1 MASSPWR
8 RATSIRAASR
18 ITAAPTTTRLTNRS
32 RSTVSTAAWVP
43 RNRARSCSSGELTVS
58 ASAAGASAPVSVG
71 VTAVARFSAL
81 YSPCTWSAFMPPTSS
96 GNSSCS
102 ARPVPPNAPWIAPNW
117 SGSAM
122 TPPTQKSGELGLTC
136 SSAGF
141 TGVASCRQK
150 VEPACAWPHDGGDEQ
165 RDRAGRGGQRQ
176 AAARVH
182 PEPRGRLRGGGHAHR
197 AGRNAAAA
205 ERARHQPRIAGERGA
220 VGDLQLGR
228 RPGLG
233 AGPPRRPRR
242 GSASWSGWPSRRP
255 RAGAASPAG
264 RSRRR

>member
-71 VTAVARFSAL
+71 VTAVARFSEL
-81 YSPCTWSAFMPPTSS
+81 YSPCTWSAFMPPALS

-102 ARPVPPNAPWIAPNW
+102 ARPVPPNAPWNAPNW

-122 TPPTQKSGELGLTC
+122 TPPAQKSGELGLAC

-150 VEPACAWPHDGGDEQ
+150 VDPAW
-165 RDRAGRGGQRQ
+165 
-176 AAARVH
+176 
-182 PEPRGRLRGGGHAHR
+182 RGRTM
-197 AGRNAAAA
+197 
-205 ERARHQPRIAGERGA
+205 A
-220 VGDLQLGR
+220 VTNSVT
-228 RPGLG
+228 
-233 AGPPRRPRR
+233 GPD
-242 GSASWSGWPSRRP
+242 
-255 RAGAASPAG
+255 GAASVSRLPGCIPNRAAVCVVAATPTAPGGTRPPLNVPAT
-264 RSRRR
+264 SRAKPVNEVR